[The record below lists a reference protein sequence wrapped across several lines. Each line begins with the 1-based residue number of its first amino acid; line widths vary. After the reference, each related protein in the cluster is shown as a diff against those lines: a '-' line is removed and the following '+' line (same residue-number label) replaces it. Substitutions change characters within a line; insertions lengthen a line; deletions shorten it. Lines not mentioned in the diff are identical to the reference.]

1 MQYSKCQASSSVK
14 TRLYEYIIKQS
25 ARGLCF
31 WFCEYLEMIR
41 YQGSKKFQNLNIY
54 YTSILLNLV
63 KGGR

>member
-1 MQYSKCQASSSVK
+1 MQYSKCQVSSGVK

-41 YQGSKKFQNLNIY
+41 YQGSKKVPKFKYLLYIY
-54 YTSILLNLV
+54 PP
-63 KGGR
+63 